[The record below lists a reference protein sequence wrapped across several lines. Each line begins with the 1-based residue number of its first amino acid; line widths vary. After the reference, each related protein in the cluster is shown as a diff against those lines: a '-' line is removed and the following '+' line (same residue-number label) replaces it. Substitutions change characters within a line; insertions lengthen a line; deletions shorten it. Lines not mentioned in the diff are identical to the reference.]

1 MKRYTVDEVFAHLQ
15 EETRRTTAQYVAT
28 QYGFSP
34 QYINDVLHG
43 RRKLA
48 EKLANALGFYLVRE
62 VYEKIPNKE
71 KYHGN

>member
-1 MKRYTVDEVFAHLQ
+1 MKRYTVDEVFTHLQ
-15 EETRRTTAQYVAT
+15 EETRRTTAQHVAKRC
-28 QYGFSP
+28 GVSP
-34 QYINDVLHG
+34 QYVNDVLHG

-71 KYHGN
+71 NNHGD